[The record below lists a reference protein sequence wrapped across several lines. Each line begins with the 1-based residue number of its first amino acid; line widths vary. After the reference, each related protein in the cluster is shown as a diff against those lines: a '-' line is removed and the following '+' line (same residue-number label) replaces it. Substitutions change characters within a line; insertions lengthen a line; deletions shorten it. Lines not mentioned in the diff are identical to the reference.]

1 MMMQALVDPI
11 MMPIVRPAMDLLA
24 KCVPSC
30 LRNKQSGAEAVPAP
44 LPISA
49 LAPQHS
55 SGSGS
60 GGGGFPGASAISAS
74 GSRFRRE
81 AELVR
86 EGAMKPA
93 GSGGLPVNI
102 SLVSKRSGVLHGDR
116 ND

>member
-44 LPISA
+44 LPLAA
-49 LAPQHS
+49 LVPQHGG
-55 SGSGS
+55 GSGS
-60 GGGGFPGASAISAS
+60 GGFPGGSAFVAS
-74 GSRFRRE
+74 GSRFSRE

-86 EGAMKPA
+86 EGAMKTA